1 MSENL
6 YKLFDENN
14 IIYNDIIKLMF
25 FFNDVFNQCNNKIV
39 IRSRKLDFYDLFFYM
54 LNYNSSINETHAS
67 SNYNFNANYNKNILS
82 HRT

>member
-25 FFNDVFNQCNNKIV
+25 FLMMFLMNV
-39 IRSRKLDFYDLFFYM
+39 IIKLL
-54 LNYNSSINETHAS
+54 
-67 SNYNFNANYNKNILS
+67 
-82 HRT
+82 